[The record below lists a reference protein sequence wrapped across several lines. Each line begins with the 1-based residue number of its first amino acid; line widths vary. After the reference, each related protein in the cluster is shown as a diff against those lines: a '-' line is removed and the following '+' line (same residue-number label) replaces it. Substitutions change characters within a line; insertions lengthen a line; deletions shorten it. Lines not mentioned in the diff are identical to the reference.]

1 MKNDKPIFLILC
13 TILIAI
19 SYIFIYERNS
29 MSKEIIFTEKA
40 PKAIGPYSQAVKAN
54 GFLFVS
60 GQIPLNPA
68 TGDLMNASI
77 EDQAEQVIKNLT
89 SICEAANLT
98 LSDIVKL
105 TIYITDM
112 KDFAVVNAAM
122 LKHFKEPYPARA
134 TVEVSALPL
143 GVNVEMDAILLAH
156 D

>member
-1 MKNDKPIFLILC
+1 MKNDKPIFLLLC

-112 KDFAVVNAAM
+112 KDFAVVNEAM

>member
-60 GQIPLNPA
+60 GQIPLNPE

-89 SICEAANLT
+89 SICEAANST

-112 KDFAVVNAAM
+112 KDFAVVNEAM

>member
-98 LSDIVKL
+98 LSDICL
-105 TIYITDM
+105 LYTSD
-112 KDFAVVNAAM
+112 AAD
-122 LKHFKEPYPARA
+122 E
-134 TVEVSALPL
+134 
-143 GVNVEMDAILLAH
+143 
-156 D
+156 

>member
-112 KDFAVVNAAM
+112 KDFAVVNEAM

-134 TVEVSALPL
+134 SVEVSALPL

>member
-112 KDFAVVNAAM
+112 KDFAVVNEAM

-143 GVNVEMDAILLAH
+143 GVNVEMDAILFAH

>member
-1 MKNDKPIFLILC
+1 M
-13 TILIAI
+13 T
-19 SYIFIYERNS
+19 
-29 MSKEIIFTEKA
+29 KEIIFTDKA

-60 GQIPLNPA
+60 GQIPLNPE

-89 SICEAANLT
+89 SICESANLS

-112 KDFAVVNAAM
+112 GNFSVVNEAM

-143 GVNVEMDAILLAH
+143 GVNVEMDAILVTN